1 MKKLFLICLTLTV
14 LGGCAALP
22 ESIGTCTSPRQATPV
37 VIGYTQQNNL
47 VRVQAA
53 PHRINVDRGDLIRFQ
68 INGSLG
74 NLVSVSGKATD
85 PDAAWITGNA
95 TSGSFYV
102 CVPMTTT
109 KEQVYSYEVDVDG
122 IGFLDP
128 EVRVRR

>member
-1 MKKLFLICLTLTV
+1 MRKLLLISPAV
-14 LGGCAALP
+14 VILGGCAALP
-22 ESIGTCTSPRQATPV
+22 NSIGTCTNPQRATPV
-37 VIGYTQQNNL
+37 VISYAQQNNM

-53 PHRINVDRGDLIRFQ
+53 PFRIEADRGDLIRFQ
-68 INGSLG
+68 IAGSSG

-109 KEQVYSYEVDVDG
+109 EGQVYSYEVDVDG